1 MMKRIAKTQEL
12 AHELAEKLELQQ
24 VQLASLQVSY
34 MNIGNVTMATVGV
47 ENSQNQRAVDLH
59 RCVNCEMQIHFVQ
72 NVHVA
77 VHSSIFE
84 RNKVRIAI
92 SVQPVCVL
100 CTVGIYKRAHIAL
113 WSGQHTVQS
122 HFTFRI
128 LLQTDRHC
136 EGHTSNS
143 DNVKVQNLKSCLN
156 CAQLCNWPFKF
167 VFILFC
173 FSCVVF
179 WYCFVYV
186 CLLLFVLSA
195 LV

>member
-1 MMKRIAKTQEL
+1 MDITLQFFKNNATVRQLTEQVEQ
-12 AHELAEKLELQQ
+12 QQ
-24 VQLASLQVSY
+24 VQLASMQVSY
-34 MNIGNVTMATVGV
+34 TNIGNVTMATVGV

-128 LLQTDRHC
+128 LLQTDRQTLRSTH
-136 EGHTSNS
+136 
-143 DNVKVQNLKSCLN
+143 KQ
-156 CAQLCNWPFKF
+156 
-167 VFILFC
+167 
-173 FSCVVF
+173 FSQR
-179 WYCFVYV
+179 
-186 CLLLFVLSA
+186 
-195 LV
+195 